1 MEDAD
6 RFAPDLERMREQADA
21 ARADHDVHGRSR

>member
-6 RFAPDLERMREQADA
+6 RFAPDLERMREQADPA
-21 ARADHDVHGRSR
+21 WADHDVPGGSR